1 MRNKRKE
8 KRMTDYTS
16 VLPVSGTT
24 SGFDEIAKLFDLFSP
39 TTSIA
44 GGKEETI
51 SVLLNNKY
59 FLEEIERVRKDFII
73 NHNNLRKYPRFDEK
87 DWE

>member
-1 MRNKRKE
+1 
-8 KRMTDYTS
+8 MTSYTDIFS
-16 VLPVSGTT
+16 EGGTT
-24 SGFDEIAKLFDLFSP
+24 SGFDEIARLIGLPSS

-51 SVLLNNKY
+51 SILLNNKY
-59 FLEEIERVRKDFII
+59 FLKKLERGRKDFMA
-73 NHNNLRKYPRFDEK
+73 HHDNLRKYPKLQEE